1 MGSEWYCE
9 GGAKPDGLVILRNQ
23 SKTLLSIRIPAA
35 VFISVIV
42 YPPTLQFVTNSFFLK
57 NARAYCTF
65 YIYLAKPV
73 SKVYVSNNRSNTDSY
88 PQDIHLHSRM
98 VNKKWLKI
106 GTQKHKSYLKSLSV
120 EYHFKPLMRDTRL
133 TRLISF
139 NAPGISEM
147 KRSTFHCSTSCIFFG
162 KNGEKQKQVQRC
174 K

>member
-147 KRSTFHCSTSCIFFG
+147 KRSTFHCSTSCIFF
-162 KNGEKQKQVQRC
+162 KNGDKQKQIQRC